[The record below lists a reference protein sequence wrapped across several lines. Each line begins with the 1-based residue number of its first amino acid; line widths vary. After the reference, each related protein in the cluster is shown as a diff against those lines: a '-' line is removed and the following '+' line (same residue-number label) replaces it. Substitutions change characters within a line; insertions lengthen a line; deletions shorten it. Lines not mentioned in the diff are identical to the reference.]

1 MPRQPYSAGEAARR
15 LGISTRHAPPVGPAG
30 AHSHRG
36 ETLQTGASSLASEI
50 DRLRGPRR
58 PTISP
63 RATALTGTVR
73 EVRIEGLLAQVE
85 IEAGPFRI
93 VSVIT
98 SEAAEQLGLEPGVP
112 ATALVKATSVLIER

>member
-1 MPRQPYSAGEAARR
+1 M
-15 LGISTRHAPPVGPAG
+15 
-30 AHSHRG
+30 
-36 ETLQTGASSLASEI
+36 
-50 DRLRGPRR
+50 
-58 PTISP
+58 
-63 RATALTGTVR
+63 R